1 MQNQTARQIPPAITN
16 RESIHD
22 LRNLFG
28 VVASAGHMLEDA
40 LPAERRTLLLDA
52 IEDAALRGGRL
63 TTDLLMQGD
72 PARTTDVVDVT
83 HHLAALNPL
92 ICALAG
98 RHVEVRMGLCVER
111 LPVRLDPAGLDAAIL
126 ELVAN
131 ARAALLSPGT
141 ILIRAKRIGTRA
153 LLIVADTGRGMSE
166 AELARALRGC
176 DAPSATGTGLGRVR
190 GFAWSARARLRIR
203 SREGRGTVV
212 SLNLPLVL
220 KLASVEPAVPPV
232 RRNHSA
238 EETGHEKRQPVTA

>member
-1 MQNQTARQIPPAITN
+1 
-16 RESIHD
+16 
-22 LRNLFG
+22 
-28 VVASAGHMLEDA
+28 
-40 LPAERRTLLLDA
+40 
-52 IEDAALRGGRL
+52 
-63 TTDLLMQGD
+63 
-72 PARTTDVVDVT
+72 
-83 HHLAALNPL
+83 
-92 ICALAG
+92 
-98 RHVEVRMGLCVER
+98 MGLCVEP